1 MLAIPK
7 GQPRML
13 LDIGCGSGISGS
25 VLSEKGHMW
34 VGMDISKAMLDV
46 ASEREEVEGDL
57 IHSDMGHGFG
67 FRSGTFD
74 GAVSVSALQW
84 LCSAEKKSQN
94 PYKRLNKFFSTLY
107 ASLIKGARCA
117 FQFYPSGPEQV
128 EMITSSAMRN
138 GFTGGLIVDYPNSKK
153 AKKYYLF
160 LMAGYSEEIMN
171 EARQVIMPQA
181 KSGEEDSES
190 SSEEDDDMS
199 EDDEEEVASDS
210 DASQGSGSEEEDEK
224 IDVKGR
230 KKKDFNQ
237 KKKNKLFV
245 KKIAVGPQ
253 SNTNGIIKRR
263 GNGKVKD
270 RKWILRKKDR

>member
-1 MLAIPK
+1 
-7 GQPRML
+7 
-13 LDIGCGSGISGS
+13 
-25 VLSEKGHMW
+25 
-34 VGMDISKAMLDV
+34 
-46 ASEREEVEGDL
+46 
-57 IHSDMGHGFG
+57 
-67 FRSGTFD
+67 
-74 GAVSVSALQW
+74 
-84 LCSAEKKSQN
+84 
-94 PYKRLNKFFSTLY
+94 
-107 ASLIKGARCA
+107 
-117 FQFYPSGPEQV
+117 
-128 EMITSSAMRN
+128 MITSSAMRN

-181 KSGEEDSES
+181 KSGDGDSEDES
-190 SSEEDDDMS
+190 SDEDMS
-199 EDDEEEVASDS
+199 DDEEEVASDS
-210 DASQGSGSEEEDEK
+210 DASEGSGSEEEDEK

-245 KKIAVGPQ
+245 KKISVGPQ

>member
-1 MLAIPK
+1 
-7 GQPRML
+7 
-13 LDIGCGSGISGS
+13 
-25 VLSEKGHMW
+25 
-34 VGMDISKAMLDV
+34 
-46 ASEREEVEGDL
+46 
-57 IHSDMGHGFG
+57 
-67 FRSGTFD
+67 
-74 GAVSVSALQW
+74 
-84 LCSAEKKSQN
+84 
-94 PYKRLNKFFSTLY
+94 
-107 ASLIKGARCA
+107 
-117 FQFYPSGPEQV
+117 
-128 EMITSSAMRN
+128 MITSSAMRN

-181 KSGEEDSES
+181 KSGDGDSEDES
-190 SSEEDDDMS
+190 SDEDMS
-199 EDDEEEVASDS
+199 DEDEEEVASDS
-210 DASQGSGSEEEDEK
+210 EASEGSGSEEEDEK

-245 KKIAVGPQ
+245 KKISVGPQ
-253 SNTNGIIKRR
+253 SNSNGIMKRR